1 MGYFAA
7 ERDEAHVDNTLA
19 DYPESQRL
27 KLRREST
34 ARPRANPSRPEVAG
48 GVGGEEAEQEG
59 SKLILQCLDRYS
71 LAVVVGLMSREETR
85 WMKGENLEDEEGDKS
100 RVDCRTPPPASTK
113 SVRISIRPRP
123 FDPYANASSK
133 DTVFARL
140 PGTSL
145 EQQFHPTVIVIPSST
160 GRDTSRQDHDL
171 TPSTSDASTP
181 PRETSHRPSPAV
193 MSSSPLETIHA
204 PYTTV
209 SRPSDPLNPL
219 LFPAAA
225 FPRPT
230 HYLVL
235 QLSPASFHT
244 PCPTTFVNLSGEL
257 SLSESTIPRTH
268 VSGQDYAQPPELVLE
283 KRSPMDEAMDVYMDA
298 TATDSN
304 IASGKKGA
312 EKEEG
317 PGDEGEDEEEIEDE
331 IQVEGLG
338 GSIKRRIS
346 SRMRC
351 GQSGK
356 KQRVKDDGVGVTG
369 HSQKEEATGME
380 LMETR
385 EQPESAERQSAIHG
399 DNTVDERFV
408 STSSSFLTKDMLE
421 THDWASTSL
430 GPVRTTV

>member
-1 MGYFAA
+1 MAFAPPSAMGSASLPTATQHTPLSPHPTSPLPASTSSPLLDPSLLPFLDRHPHPSFVFGPILSSTEGSGRNPLVALPKPLYANAMGYFAA

-298 TATDSN
+298 TAT
-304 IASGKKGA
+304 
-312 EKEEG
+312 
-317 PGDEGEDEEEIEDE
+317 
-331 IQVEGLG
+331 
-338 GSIKRRIS
+338 
-346 SRMRC
+346 
-351 GQSGK
+351 
-356 KQRVKDDGVGVTG
+356 
-369 HSQKEEATGME
+369 
-380 LMETR
+380 
-385 EQPESAERQSAIHG
+385 
-399 DNTVDERFV
+399 
-408 STSSSFLTKDMLE
+408 STL
-421 THDWASTSL
+421 
-430 GPVRTTV
+430 R